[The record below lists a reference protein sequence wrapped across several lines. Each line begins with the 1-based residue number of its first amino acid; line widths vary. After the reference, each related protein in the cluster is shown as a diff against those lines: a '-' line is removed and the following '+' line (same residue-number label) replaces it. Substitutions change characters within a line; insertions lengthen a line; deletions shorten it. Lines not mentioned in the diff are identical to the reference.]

1 MRELSKKSFSYF
13 INLQKEISK
22 KVIDYDCIDSE
33 INNVCGVDVAY
44 KNDIAFCSALI
55 VNKNTL
61 KIIESINHKSIVNY
75 PYIPGLLMLR
85 ESESIITILKLIKT
99 PFDVLLIDAHG
110 LLHPRRCGMACYVGV
125 MIDKPTIGVAKNL
138 LCGHIM
144 KDNYIEYNGEILG
157 YRIKKTNKKDIYV
170 SIGHKIGL
178 ATATNIVMD
187 LIKDNERLP
196 EPLRLA
202 DINSKKYKSLNL

>member
-1 MRELSKKSFSYF
+1 MSKKSFTYF
-13 INLQKEISK
+13 VNLQKEIAK
-22 KVIDYDCIDSE
+22 KVIDYDCLNNE
-33 INNVCGVDVAY
+33 INNICGIDVAY
-44 KNDIAFCSALI
+44 KNNIAFCSALI
-55 VNKNTL
+55 VNKRTL
-61 KIIESINHKSIVNY
+61 EIIESINHKSIVNY
-75 PYIPGLLMLR
+75 PYIPGLFILR
-85 ESESIITILKLIKT
+85 ESESIISVLKLIKNSY
-99 PFDVLLIDAHG
+99 DVLLIDAHG
-110 LLHPRRCGMACYVGV
+110 VLHPRKCGLACYIGV
-125 MIDKPTIGVAKNL
+125 IIDKPTIGVAKNL

-187 LIKDNERLP
+187 LIKDNEHLP

-202 DINSKKYKSLNL
+202 DINSKKYKSLNS

>member
-1 MRELSKKSFSYF
+1 MSKKSFTYF
-13 INLQKEISK
+13 INLQKEIAK
-22 KVIDYDCIDSE
+22 KVIDYDCLNNE
-33 INNVCGVDVAY
+33 INNICGIDVAY
-44 KNDIAFCSALI
+44 KNNIAFCSALI
-55 VNKNTL
+55 VNKRTL
-61 KIIESINHKSIVNY
+61 EIIESTNHKSIINY
-75 PYIPGLLMLR
+75 PYIPGLFILR
-85 ESESIITILKLIKT
+85 ESESIISVLKLIKNSY
-99 PFDVLLIDAHG
+99 DVLLIDAHG
-110 LLHPRRCGMACYVGV
+110 VLHPRKCGLACYIGV
-125 MIDKPTIGVAKNL
+125 IIDKPTIGVAKNL

-170 SIGHKIGL
+170 SVGHKIGL

-187 LIKDNERLP
+187 LIKDNEHLP

>member
-1 MRELSKKSFSYF
+1 MSKKSFTYF
-13 INLQKEISK
+13 VNLQKEIAK
-22 KVIDYDCIDSE
+22 KVIDYDCLNNE
-33 INNVCGVDVAY
+33 INNICGIDVAY
-44 KNDIAFCSALI
+44 KNNIAFCSALI
-55 VNKNTL
+55 VNKRTL
-61 KIIESINHKSIVNY
+61 EIIESINHKSIVNY
-75 PYIPGLLMLR
+75 PYIPGLFIVR
-85 ESESIITILKLIKT
+85 ESKSIIGVLKLIKNSY
-99 PFDVLLIDAHG
+99 DVLLIDAHG
-110 LLHPRRCGMACYVGV
+110 VLHPRRCGLACYIGV
-125 MIDKPTIGVAKNL
+125 IIDKPTIGIAKNL

-178 ATATNIVMD
+178 ATAINIVMD

>member
-1 MRELSKKSFSYF
+1 MSKKSFTYF
-13 INLQKEISK
+13 VNLQKEIAK
-22 KVIDYDCIDSE
+22 KVIDYDCLNNE
-33 INNVCGVDVAY
+33 INNICGIDVAY
-44 KNDIAFCSALI
+44 KNNIAFCSALI
-55 VNKNTL
+55 VNKRTL
-61 KIIESINHKSIVNY
+61 EIIESINHKSIVNY
-75 PYIPGLLMLR
+75 PYIPGLFIVR
-85 ESESIITILKLIKT
+85 ESKSIIGVLKLIKNSY
-99 PFDVLLIDAHG
+99 DVLLIDAHG
-110 LLHPRRCGMACYVGV
+110 VLHPRRCGLACYIGV
-125 MIDKPTIGVAKNL
+125 IIDKPTIGIAKNL